1 MEKVLNRHHLAL
13 PNLAGEGGGAC
24 STGRIHRDRGNR
36 PGSLLAEIMVERRQ
50 PVEEGN
56 RITLDVWIIDLGNDA
71 IQ

>member
-1 MEKVLNRHHLAL
+1 MF
-13 PNLAGEGGGAC
+13 
-24 STGRIHRDRGNR
+24 DRAHQDQGNR
-36 PGSLLAEIMVERRQ
+36 PGSLFAEIMVERRQ